1 MAAPSKF
8 LFDDDFGDG
17 PRKPAEPM
25 ITLAEHAVRLAEA
38 ETASHRRGYAQ
49 GQNDAQ
55 VEVDRRIA
63 ATLETI
69 DKSLAA
75 AATALQAIEARLEC
89 EAVDVAVAVARK
101 LAPTLI
107 AREPFAEI
115 AALASDCF
123 RQLVTA
129 PHIVVRV
136 NDTVYATAKEKLEE
150 IARGC
155 SFEGRL
161 VVLAE
166 ADIAMGDC
174 RIEWADGGINR
185 DNTSAEAAIAEA
197 VTGYVG
203 ARRSFAGPGPEMRR
217 IRPDAPP
224 APAETTDTRV
234 QDETHVQEE
243 LHEQHV
249 APPSVPDQAELPL
262 PRGHELLMPSDNEF
276 RRL

>member
-1 MAAPSKF
+1 
-8 LFDDDFGDG
+8 
-17 PRKPAEPM
+17 
-25 ITLAEHAVRLAEA
+25 
-38 ETASHRRGYAQ
+38 
-49 GQNDAQ
+49 
-55 VEVDRRIA
+55 
-63 ATLETI
+63 
-69 DKSLAA
+69 
-75 AATALQAIEARLEC
+75 
-89 EAVDVAVAVARK
+89 AVARK

-185 DNTSAEAAIAEA
+185 DNTSAEAAIA
-197 VTGYVG
+197 
-203 ARRSFAGPGPEMRR
+203 
-217 IRPDAPP
+217 
-224 APAETTDTRV
+224 
-234 QDETHVQEE
+234 
-243 LHEQHV
+243 
-249 APPSVPDQAELPL
+249 
-262 PRGHELLMPSDNEF
+262 
-276 RRL
+276 